1 MIRITIRLLPAL
13 WLIASM
19 QPAWG
24 QSGAPSPDRNISQ
37 SSGLKASIGK
47 TNILRKSV
55 VEGISIQI
63 VLENVTNNRIY
74 LFVTGDKKVSLSDGQ
89 TIILKEVTG
98 LPYCKMPY
106 AQEKAARLCIENRG
120 GDLSYY
126 SYIDPHDKSD
136 ISLQYLLERRAHRE
150 YGPSGSLGLRLIL
163 VSRVAHALPN
173 SLEAQ
178 ANPDSISSPELV
190 ILNFPLIPLSD
201 GR

>member
-13 WLIASM
+13 LLIASM
-19 QPAWG
+19 QPAWS
-24 QSGAPSPDRNISQ
+24 QSSAPSPDRNISQ

-47 TNILRKSV
+47 INVLRKDV
-55 VEGISIQI
+55 VEGVSLQV
-63 VLENVTNNRIY
+63 VLENVTDKRIY
-74 LFVTGDKKVSLSDGQ
+74 LFITGDRQVSISDGQ
-89 TIILKEVTG
+89 MLILKDVTG
-98 LPYCKMPY
+98 IVYCETFY
-106 AQEKAARLCIENRG
+106 AQDKATQRCLKNHG

-126 SYIDPHDKSD
+126 SYIDPHDKAD
-136 ISLQYLLERRAHRE
+136 VSLRYLFEHRTQRGYE
-150 YGPSGSLGLRLIL
+150 PSGSLGFTLIM

-190 ILNFPLIPLSD
+190 KLNFPLVPLSD